1 MESRCWEAQFSGGNQ
16 EGRVTSGLGFP
27 GSINP
32 LRLSTAQAY
41 GDYLDP
47 VGETEATQSVSCPPA
62 PGLSCTRGTRNDWGS
77 PSGREASSSWGVPE
91 H

>member
-1 MESRCWEAQFSGGNQ
+1 MAVGIKE
-16 EGRVTSGLGFP
+16 VTSGLGFP

-47 VGETEATQSVSCPPA
+47 VGETEALQSVSCPPA
-62 PGLSCTRGTRNDWGS
+62 PRT
-77 PSGREASSSWGVPE
+77 
-91 H
+91 

>member
-1 MESRCWEAQFSGGNQ
+1 MQVHFSKESLVQRWKWEWRAGAGRPSSAVGIK

-47 VGETEATQSVSCPPA
+47 VGETEAPQSVPCPPA
-62 PGLSCTRGTRNDWGS
+62 PRTWLHMGT
-77 PSGREASSSWGVPE
+77 
-91 H
+91 